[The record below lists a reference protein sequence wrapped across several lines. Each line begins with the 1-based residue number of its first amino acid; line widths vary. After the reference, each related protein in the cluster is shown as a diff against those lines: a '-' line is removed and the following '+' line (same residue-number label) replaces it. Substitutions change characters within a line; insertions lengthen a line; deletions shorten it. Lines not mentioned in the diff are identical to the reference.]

1 MFVKETKI
9 LWVDDEIELLK
20 PHIIFLE
27 GKGYCVKSC
36 NNAPDAID
44 MLRDE
49 QFDLVL
55 LDENM
60 PGMSGLEALSEMK
73 SIDSTLP
80 IVMITKSEEEDIMDE
95 AIGKQISD
103 YLIKPVNPKQILLT
117 IKKHIDKK
125 RLVSEKT
132 TIAYQS
138 KFGQL
143 GMEINDCRDFQD
155 WMKMYRKLV
164 FWELELANIEDSG
177 MDEILSMQKNEANN
191 LFARFIKKN
200 YLSWLEP
207 DNNDKPLLTP
217 NVFKEKVFPLLDKG
231 EKVAFILI
239 DNLRY
244 DQWQTLYPAISSYYA
259 LEDDDMYYS
268 ILPTATQYARNAMF
282 SGLMPLD
289 IQKQHPK
296 HWVHEDEETSKNLH
310 EEEFIG
316 FQFKRHYKDVSYHY
330 EKINNEKMG
339 SKVMDNISS
348 ILESQLSVFV
358 YNFVDMLSHA
368 RTESD
373 MIRDLAADEA
383 AYRSLTLSWFEHS
396 MLLELIKKLA
406 EKNVKLIITTDHGSI
421 RVQNPIKVVGDR
433 QTNANL
439 RYKMGKNLNYNAKQ
453 VFEVTD
459 PRKALLPQV
468 NVSSSY
474 IFAFGEDFLAYPN
487 NFNYYSSY
495 YRNTFQHG
503 GISLEEVLVPLVTL
517 SPR

>member
-1 MFVKETKI
+1 MLVKEI
-9 LWVDDEIELLK
+9 SLLWVDDEIELLK

-27 GKGYCVKSC
+27 GKGYAVKSC
-36 NNAPDAID
+36 NNASDAID
-44 MLRDE
+44 MVRSTHY
-49 QFDLVL
+49 DLVL

-60 PGMSGLEALSEMK
+60 PGMSGLEALGEIK
-73 SIDSTLP
+73 SIDSALP

-103 YLIKPVNPKQILLT
+103 YLIKPVNPNQILLT

-132 TIAYQS
+132 TSAYQS
-138 KFGQL
+138 RFGQL
-143 GMEINDCRDFQD
+143 GMEINDCRDFED

-164 FWELELANIEDSG
+164 FWELELSNIEDSG
-177 MDEILSMQKNEANN
+177 MDEVLKMQKNEANN
-191 LFARFIKKN
+191 LFARYVKKN
-200 YLSWLEP
+200 YLDWLEP
-207 DNNDKPLLTP
+207 NCEDKPLLTP
-217 NVFKEKVFPLLDKG
+217 GVFKEKVYPLLDKG
-231 EKVAFILI
+231 QKVAFILI

-244 DQWQTLYPAISSYYA
+244 DQWQTLYPVINNYYSVQ
-259 LEDDDMYYS
+259 DDDMYCS
-268 ILPTATQYARNAMF
+268 ILPTATQYARNSMF

-289 IQKQHPK
+289 IQKKHPS
-296 HWVHEDEETSKNLH
+296 HWIHEDEETSKNLH
-310 EEEFIG
+310 EKEFIG
-316 FQFKRHYKDVSYHY
+316 FQFKRDYKDYTYHY

-339 SKVMDNISS
+339 AKVMENISS

-373 MIRDLAADEA
+373 MIRDLASDEA

-396 MLLELIKKLA
+396 MLFELIKKLA

-421 RVQNPIKVVGDR
+421 RVQNPVKVIGDR
-433 QTNANL
+433 QTNTNL
-439 RYKMGKNLNYNAKQ
+439 RYKMGKNLNYKEKQ

-503 GISLEEVLVPLVTL
+503 GISLEEMLVPLITL

>member
-1 MFVKETKI
+1 VKEITI
-9 LWVDDEIELLK
+9 LWVDDEIDLLK

-27 GKGYCVKSC
+27 GKGYKVESC
-36 NNAPDAID
+36 NNASDAIE
-44 MLRDE
+44 MVRGNHY
-49 QFDLVL
+49 DLVL

-60 PGMSGLEALSEMK
+60 PGMSGLEALGEIK
-73 SIDSTLP
+73 SIDSALP
-80 IVMITKSEEEDIMDE
+80 VVMITKSEEEDIMDE

-103 YLIKPVNPKQILLT
+103 YLIKPVNPNQILLT
-117 IKKHIDKK
+117 LKKHIDKK

-132 TIAYQS
+132 TMAYQS
-138 KFGQL
+138 KFGQM
-143 GMEINDCRDFQD
+143 GMEINDCRDFDD

-177 MDEILSMQKNEANN
+177 MDEVLRMQKNEANN
-191 LFARFIKKN
+191 LFARFVKKN
-200 YLSWLEP
+200 YISWLDQDEE
-207 DNNDKPLLTP
+207 DKPLLTP
-217 NVFKEKVFPLLDKG
+217 NVMKEKVYPILEQG
-231 EKVAFILI
+231 QNVAFILI

-244 DQWQTLYPAISSYYA
+244 DQWQTLYPVISEYFS
-259 LEDDDMYYS
+259 LEEDTMYYS
-268 ILPTATQYARNAMF
+268 ILPTATQYARNSLF

-289 IQKQHPK
+289 LQKRHPN
-296 HWVHEDEETSKNLH
+296 HWINEDEESSKNIH
-310 EEEFIG
+310 EEDFIG
-316 FQFKRHYKDVSYHY
+316 FQLKRHYKDFTYHY

-339 SKVMDNISS
+339 AKVLENLNT
-348 ILESQLSVFV
+348 ILDSQLSVFV

-396 MLLELIKKLA
+396 MLLELIKKLS
-406 EKNVKLIITTDHGSI
+406 EREIKLIITTDHGSI
-421 RVQNPIKVVGDR
+421 RVQNPVKVIGDR
-433 QTNANL
+433 QTNTNL
-439 RYKMGKNLNYNAKQ
+439 RYKQGKNLNYNPKE
-453 VFEVTD
+453 VFEVTE
-459 PRKALLPQV
+459 PRKALLPQL

-503 GISLEEVLVPLVTL
+503 GISLEEMIVPLVTL
-517 SPR
+517 SPRKL

>member
-1 MFVKETKI
+1 VKEITI
-9 LWVDDEIELLK
+9 LWVDDEIDLLK

-27 GKGYCVKSC
+27 GKGYKVESC
-36 NNAPDAID
+36 NNASDAIE
-44 MLRDE
+44 MVRGNHY
-49 QFDLVL
+49 DLVL

-60 PGMSGLEALSEMK
+60 PGMSGLEALGEIK
-73 SIDSTLP
+73 SIDSALP
-80 IVMITKSEEEDIMDE
+80 VVMITKSEEEDIMDE

-103 YLIKPVNPKQILLT
+103 YLIKPVNPNQILLT
-117 IKKHIDKK
+117 LKKHIDKK

-132 TIAYQS
+132 TMAYQS
-138 KFGQL
+138 KFGQM
-143 GMEINDCRDFQD
+143 GMEINDCRDFDD

-177 MDEILSMQKNEANN
+177 MDEVLRMQKNEANN
-191 LFARFIKKN
+191 LFARFVKKN
-200 YLSWLEP
+200 YISWLDQDEE
-207 DNNDKPLLTP
+207 DKPLLTP
-217 NVFKEKVFPLLDKG
+217 NVMKEKVYPILEQG
-231 EKVAFILI
+231 QNVAFILI

-244 DQWQTLYPAISSYYA
+244 DQWQTLYPVISEYFS
-259 LEDDDMYYS
+259 LEEDTMYYS
-268 ILPTATQYARNAMF
+268 ILPTATQYARNSLF

-289 IQKQHPK
+289 LQKRHPN
-296 HWVHEDEETSKNLH
+296 HWINEDEESSKNIH
-310 EEEFIG
+310 EEDFIG
-316 FQFKRHYKDVSYHY
+316 FQLKRHYKDFTYHY

-339 SKVMDNISS
+339 AKVLENLNT
-348 ILESQLSVFV
+348 ILDSQLSVFV

-396 MLLELIKKLA
+396 MLLELIKKLS
-406 EKNVKLIITTDHGSI
+406 ERDIKLIITTDHGSI
-421 RVQNPIKVVGDR
+421 RVQNPVKVIGDR
-433 QTNANL
+433 QTNTNL
-439 RYKMGKNLNYNAKQ
+439 RYKQGKNLNYNPKE
-453 VFEVTD
+453 VFEVTE
-459 PRKALLPQV
+459 PRKALLPQL

-503 GISLEEVLVPLVTL
+503 GISLEEMIVPLVTL
-517 SPR
+517 SPRKL

>member
-1 MFVKETKI
+1 MKDITI

-27 GKGYCVKSC
+27 GKGYIIKSC
-36 NNAPDAID
+36 NNASDAID
-44 MLRDE
+44 MVREDH
-49 QFDLVL
+49 FDLVL

-60 PGMSGLEALSEMK
+60 PGMSGLEALGEIK
-73 SIDSTLP
+73 SIDSVLP
-80 IVMITKSEEEDIMDE
+80 VVMITKSEEEDIMDE

-103 YLIKPVNPKQILLT
+103 YLIKPVNPKQILLA
-117 IKKHIDKK
+117 IKKNIDKK

-138 KFGQL
+138 RFGQL
-143 GMEINDCRDFQD
+143 GMEINDCRDFDD
-155 WMKMYRKLV
+155 WMKIYRKLV
-164 FWELELANIEDSG
+164 FWELELSNIEDSG
-177 MDEILSMQKNEANN
+177 MDEVLRMQKNEANN
-191 LFARFIKKN
+191 LFARFVKKN

-207 DNNDKPLLTP
+207 DNKDKPLLTP
-217 NVFKEKVFPLLDKG
+217 RVFKEKLYPLLDKG
-231 EKVAFILI
+231 QKVAFILI

-244 DQWQTLYPAISSYYA
+244 DQWQTLYPVINNYYSVV
-259 LEDDDMYYS
+259 DDDMYYS
-268 ILPTATQYARNAMF
+268 ILPTATQYARNSMF

-289 IQKQHPK
+289 IQKKYPG
-296 HWVHEDEETSKNLH
+296 HWIHEDEETSKNLH

-316 FQFKRHYKDVSYHY
+316 FQLKRDYKDVSYHY

-339 SKVMDNISS
+339 AKVIENISS

-373 MIRDLAADEA
+373 MIRDLAPDEA

-421 RVQNPIKVVGDR
+421 RVQNAVKVIGDR

-439 RYKMGKNLNYNAKQ
+439 RYKMGKNLNYNPKH

>member
-1 MFVKETKI
+1 MKETKI

-49 QFDLVL
+49 LFDLVL

-60 PGMSGLEALSEMK
+60 PGMSGLEALSEIK
-73 SIDSTLP
+73 AIDPTLP

-95 AIGKQISD
+95 AIGGHISD
-103 YLIKPVNPKQILLT
+103 YLIKPVNPKQILLSV
-117 IKKHIDKK
+117 KKNTDKR

-132 TIAYQS
+132 TSAYQS
-138 KFGQL
+138 RFSQL
-143 GMEINDCRDFQD
+143 GMEINDCRSFEE
-155 WMKMYRKLV
+155 WKHIYKKLV
-164 FWELELANIEDSG
+164 FWELELAGIEDSG
-177 MDEILSMQKNEANN
+177 MDEVLKMQKTEANN
-191 LFARFIKKN
+191 LFARYIKKN
-200 YLSWLEP
+200 YLDWMGS
-207 DNNDKPLLTP
+207 DTSDRPLFSH
-217 NVFKEKVFPLLDKG
+217 NVFKEKVFPLIDKG
-231 EKVAFILI
+231 EKVVFVLI
-239 DNLRY
+239 DNLRA
-244 DQWQTLYPAISSYYA
+244 DQWQILYPIISEYFVMKD
-259 LEDDDMYYS
+259 EDMYCS

-289 IQKQHPK
+289 IQKRYPQL
-296 HWVHEDEETSKNLH
+296 WIGDDEDTSKNLH
-310 EEEFIG
+310 EEELIDLHL
-316 FQFKRHYKDVSYHY
+316 KRKFKDVKFNY
-330 EKINNEKMG
+330 EKIN
-339 SKVMDNISS
+339 SKKTGAKIIDSIST
-348 ILESQLSVFV
+348 LLDAQLNVFV

-368 RTESD
+368 RTESE
-373 MIRDLAADEA
+373 MIRELANDEA
-383 AYRSLTLSWFEHS
+383 AYRSLTASWFEHS
-396 MLLELIKKLA
+396 QLLELIKKLS
-406 EKNVKLIITTDHGSI
+406 EENVKLIISTDHGSI

-474 IFAFGEDFLAYPN
+474 IFATGEDFLAYPN
-487 NFNYYSSY
+487 NYNYYSSY
-495 YRNTFQHG
+495 YKNTFQHG
-503 GISLEEVLVPLVTL
+503 GISLEEMLIPLITL

>member
-1 MFVKETKI
+1 VKDTTI

-27 GKGYCVKSC
+27 GKGYIVKSC
-36 NNAPDAID
+36 NNAHDAID
-44 MLRDE
+44 MVRE
-49 QFDLVL
+49 NRFDLVL

-60 PGMSGLEALSEMK
+60 PGMNGLEALGEMK
-73 SIDSTLP
+73 AIDSALP
-80 IVMITKSEEEDIMDE
+80 IVMITKNEEEDIMDD

-117 IKKHIDKK
+117 IKKNLDKK

-138 KFGQL
+138 RFGQL
-143 GMEINDCRDFQD
+143 GMEINDCRDFKD

-164 FWELELANIEDSG
+164 FWELELANIEESG
-177 MDEILSMQKNEANN
+177 MDEILRMQKTEANN

-200 YLSWLEP
+200 YLEWLEP
-207 DNNDKPLLTP
+207 GNKEKPLLTP
-217 NVFKEKVFPLLDKG
+217 AVFKEKVYPLLDKG
-231 EKVAFILI
+231 HKVAFILI

-244 DQWQTLYPAISSYYA
+244 DQWQTLYPVINNYYSVV
-259 LEDDDMYYS
+259 DDDMYYS
-268 ILPTATQYARNAMF
+268 ILPTATQYARNSMF
-282 SGLMPLD
+282 CGLMPLD
-289 IQKQHPK
+289 IQKKYPG
-296 HWVHEDEETSKNLH
+296 HWIHEDEETSKNLH

-316 FQFKRHYKDVSYHY
+316 FQFKRDYKDFTYHY

-339 SKVMDNISS
+339 AKIMENLSS

-373 MIRDLAADEA
+373 MIRDLAPDEA

-421 RVQNPIKVVGDR
+421 RVQNAVKVIGDR
-433 QTNANL
+433 QTNTNL
-439 RYKMGKNLNYNAKQ
+439 RYKMGKNLNYNPKH

-487 NFNYYSSY
+487 NFNHYSAY

-503 GISLEEVLVPLVTL
+503 GISLEEVLVPLITL